1 MATVRYRDEDSR
13 AGDVL
18 FVALGAA
25 AGLVAGLY
33 IADRYG
39 GFSALTSKL
48 RERLDALDDGVDSH
62 DDEYDESLEE
72 DDAAYAVSPEQ
83 EALDELE
90 SRVLEAF
97 RNDPIL
103 SARAIDISAASE
115 GTIELTGRVR
125 SAEEVTHA
133 TTLAGGI
140 PGVAD
145 VTNRLHVRTRRASGP
160 RQPRADADVAV
171 VRDTTAEPPR
181 AE

>member
-39 GFSALTSKL
+39 GFSALTGKL
-48 RERLDALDDGVDSH
+48 RERLDALDDRVG
-62 DDEYDESLEE
+62 EYDESL
-72 DDAAYAVSPEQ
+72 DDDDVAYAVSPEQ
-83 EALDELE
+83 QELDELE
-90 SRVLEAF
+90 VRVLEAF

-103 SARAIDISAASE
+103 SARAIDISAATA

-133 TTLAGGI
+133 TTLARGI

-145 VTNRLHVRTRRASGP
+145 VTNRLHVRTRRAGGS
-160 RQPRADADVAV
+160 RQPRADSDVAV
-171 VRDTTAEPPR
+171 VRDATAESPR